1 MRGGHTHIH
10 THTHRLSTL
19 KFAKSILI
27 LQTIQKNAVL
37 DNSVPNV
44 LPLTPEP
51 PEDIKTHDNNSL
63 KIGNDD
69 DDSLKIGN
77 DDDDGLKIGN
87 DDDCFKTYND
97 DDGLKI
103 GDDNDDNGLKLK
115 QPMILTVLK

>member
-1 MRGGHTHIH
+1 MIT
-10 THTHRLSTL
+10 
-19 KFAKSILI
+19 
-27 LQTIQKNAVL
+27 
-37 DNSVPNV
+37 
-44 LPLTPEP
+44 
-51 PEDIKTHDNNSL
+51 SL